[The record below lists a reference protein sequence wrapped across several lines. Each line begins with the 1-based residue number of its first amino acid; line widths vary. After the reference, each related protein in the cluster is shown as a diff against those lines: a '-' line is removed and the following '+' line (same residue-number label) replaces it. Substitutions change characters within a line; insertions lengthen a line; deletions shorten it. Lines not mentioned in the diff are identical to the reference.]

1 MTSQVVSVSIQSNSF
16 SELPEELLLGMDSLL
31 YFYARYSTSLITLPE
46 QFFWNQRQLLLI
58 FFTESYKLGSQGTEG
73 VNVFVCVCGACVRV
87 HACACVHACYKQ
99 GAQDMEGV
107 NAPGTAFSQ
116 PKIQCC

>member
-31 YFYARYSTSLITLPE
+31 YFYARYSTSLVTLPE

-73 VNVFVCVCGACVRV
+73 VNVCVCVVRACVCMHVPVCTRV
-87 HACACVHACYKQ
+87 TNKAH
-99 GAQDMEGV
+99 
-107 NAPGTAFSQ
+107 
-116 PKIQCC
+116 KIWKE